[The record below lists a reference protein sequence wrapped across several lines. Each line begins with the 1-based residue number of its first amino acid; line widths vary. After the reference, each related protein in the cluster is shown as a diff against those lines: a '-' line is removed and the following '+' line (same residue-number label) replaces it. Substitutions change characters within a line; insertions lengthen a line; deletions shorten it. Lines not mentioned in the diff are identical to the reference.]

1 MSVETWIV
9 NCEVC
14 NTSIDKL
21 DQKKGL
27 YVVGDSETVCPEKCV
42 EQILGK
48 ETFKQAQ
55 EEWEHEE
62 DSDLYYWTYYEEK
75 E

>member
-9 NCEVC
+9 SCEVC

-21 DQKKGL
+21 DQNKGL
-27 YVVGDSETVCPEKCV
+27 YVVGDSETVCSKKCV
-42 EQILGK
+42 KQILGK

-55 EEWEHEE
+55 EEWENEE